1 LVLPIT
7 LFFYMKTI
15 KFIKSVYKIND
26 LPKDGLQHVILCGR
40 SNVGKSS
47 FINKLFG
54 KKKVALT
61 SSAPGK
67 TRALNFYLAE
77 NKFYIVDLPGFGY
90 AKIALKEREAWERLI
105 TEYLKVENNINL
117 AFHLIDSRHKPTS
130 LDILLNNYL
139 RELNIPYIVLM
150 SKVDKLK
157 QSEFFAAKRN
167 FIKEFPEL
175 LFGENFF
182 PLSSVSGTG
191 KREVENILNR
201 LFIL

>member
-1 LVLPIT
+1 
-7 LFFYMKTI
+7 MQQI
-15 KFIKSVYKIND
+15 KFIKSVYKISN

-61 SSAPGK
+61 SSSPGK

-77 NKFYIVDLPGFGY
+77 NKFYIVDFPGFGY

-105 TEYLKVENNINL
+105 AEYLRIESNISL

-139 RELNIPYIVLM
+139 RELDIPYIVLM

-157 QSEFFAAKRN
+157 QSEFSSSKKN
-167 FIKEFPEL
+167 IMKQFPEL
-175 LFGENFF
+175 LLGENFF
-182 PLSSVSGTG
+182 PLSSVTGTG

-201 LFIL
+201 LFLMWIIEKISYY